1 MSWVIS
7 VDPID
12 QTATII
18 NKQGDSTEV
27 GLKDLT
33 RLGVPSTTSRQRFI
47 FEDELSSLRI
57 TTPNTYLAA
66 FGFNL
71 TKNTSNKHTVFSC
84 LVNDVTIHIPALVLM
99 RAFFRPVNTVF
110 SIVFKPAGIDELSFI
125 GYNKLTPQVVIDH
138 KRLSAHIATVQ
149 HGISQGVALSWLQL
163 SKSAKK
169 TSHSVYTS
177 ALNGQLSLSLP
188 SGQVKM
194 ILHGKRLEQD
204 LFVTKAS
211 LIFINVDA
219 SDNLSGATE
228 EFLFHAMADASR
240 TPAASIRGIAVPQH
254 RDGTVL
260 ITDNEWNEI
269 GQLLFTRKQ
278 QGFWKKMPKDN
289 FLVSDLT
296 SAFGR
301 WKTSGRLD
309 RVLTYLEGSR
319 NHKLTL

>member
-1 MSWVIS
+1 MKCPPKFGFLICPTFGGHFTLRFGGGVT
-7 VDPID
+7 
-12 QTATII
+12 TAP
-18 NKQGDSTEV
+18 
-27 GLKDLT
+27 DL
-33 RLGVPSTTSRQRFI
+33 
-47 FEDELSSLRI
+47 
-57 TTPNTYLAA
+57 YLAA

-71 TKNTSNKHTVFSC
+71 TKDTSNKHTVFSC
-84 LVNDVTIHIPALVLM
+84 QVNEVTIHRPALVLM

-110 SIVFKPAGIDELSFI
+110 PIVFKPAGIDELSFI
-125 GYNKLTPQVVIDH
+125 GYNKLTLQVIIDH

-194 ILHGKRLEQD
+194 ILHGKRLGQD
-204 LFVTKAS
+204 LFVTKAN
-211 LIFINVDA
+211 LICINVDA

-240 TPAASIRGIAVPQH
+240 TPAASIRGITVPQH

-269 GQLLFTRKQ
+269 EQLLFTRKQ
-278 QGFWKKMPKDN
+278 QGFCKK
-289 FLVSDLT
+289 T
-296 SAFGR
+296 
-301 WKTSGRLD
+301 
-309 RVLTYLEGSR
+309 
-319 NHKLTL
+319 